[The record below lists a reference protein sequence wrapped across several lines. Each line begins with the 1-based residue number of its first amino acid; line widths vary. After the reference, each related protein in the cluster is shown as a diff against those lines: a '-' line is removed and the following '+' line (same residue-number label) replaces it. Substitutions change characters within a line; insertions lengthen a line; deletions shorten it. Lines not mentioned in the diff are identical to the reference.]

1 MKQKFKI
8 QYSRFKIIFFFL
20 FVACTLSLATPA
32 WAKVYIDITSPSLK
46 KLPIAIS
53 EFTGPSG
60 REISDVIKDDLD
72 FTGIFVCLDR
82 NAFLET
88 SSQPFNRNNWSV
100 IGVEAVLKGSI
111 VKSGNNLIVKAS
123 LYDVLEGKEIFKK
136 EYQTNAT
143 LLRVMSHAIANDVY
157 KYITGENGIFRTK
170 VAYITRHK
178 DHDSLYL
185 MDWDG
190 YRADNLG
197 GIDGSIILSPHWSGD
212 GSRLIYTSERNRQWG
227 IYLLDFKKMTEKKVF
242 SSSGINMAGDFFP
255 GVDEIAMSSS
265 MSSTPNIYVYRISES
280 RLTRIT
286 ASRGIDVSPSVSP
299 DGSSVVFVSDRDGS
313 PQIFIMNKEGYDIRR
328 LTFAGSYNTS
338 PSWSPKGDKIVFSGR
353 HGSRNQI
360 FTINPDGSGIMQITD
375 NGNNE
380 DPCFSPD
387 GRYIAFTSD
396 RDGKRAIYIMR
407 ANGEAQKRI
416 TPKGAS
422 AFGPR
427 WSPF

>member
-1 MKQKFKI
+1 MKQNSKVQSPKSKVLVFLLLAAYCLQPAASAYAKI
-8 QYSRFKIIFFFL
+8 
-20 FVACTLSLATPA
+20 
-32 WAKVYIDITSPSLK
+32 YIDITSPSIK
-46 KLPIAIS
+46 KLPIAVS

-60 REISDVIKDDLD
+60 REIPDVIKDDLD

-88 SSQPFNRNNWSV
+88 SLQPFNRSNWSL

-111 VKSGNNLIVKAS
+111 VKSGNNLIVKTS
-123 LYDVLEGKEIFKK
+123 LYDVLEGKEIFRK
-136 EYQTNAT
+136 EYQADAS
-143 LLRVMSHAIANDVY
+143 LLRVTAHAIANDVY
-157 KYITGENGIFRTK
+157 KYITGENGVFRTK
-170 VAYITRHK
+170 VAYIIRHK
-178 DHDSLYL
+178 GHDSLYL

-197 GIDGSIILSPHWSGD
+197 GIGGSIILSPHWSGD

-242 SSSGINMAGDFFP
+242 SSAGINMAGDFFP
-255 GVDEIAMSSS
+255 GADEIAMSSS
-265 MSSTPNIYVYRISES
+265 MNNTPSIYVYRISES

-286 ASRGIDVSPSVSP
+286 ASRGIDVSPAVSP
-299 DGSSVVFVSDRDGS
+299 DGSSVAFVSDRDGS
-313 PQIFIMNKEGYDIRR
+313 PQIFIMNKKGYDIRR
-328 LTFAGSYNTS
+328 LTFEGSYNTS
-338 PSWSPKGDKIVFSGR
+338 PSWSPKGDKVVFSGR
-353 HGSRNQI
+353 HDGWNQI
-360 FTINPDGSGIMQITD
+360 FIINPDGSGIIQLTD
-375 NGNNE
+375 KGNNE

-396 RDGKRAIYIMR
+396 RDGERAIYIMR
-407 ANGEAQKRI
+407 SNGEAQKRI

-427 WSPF
+427 WSTY